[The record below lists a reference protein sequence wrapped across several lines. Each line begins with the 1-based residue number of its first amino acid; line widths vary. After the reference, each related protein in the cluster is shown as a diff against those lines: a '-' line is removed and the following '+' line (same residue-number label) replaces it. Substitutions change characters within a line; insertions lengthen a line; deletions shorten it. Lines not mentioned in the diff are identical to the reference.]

1 MPRARVIAIRA
12 AIPLSFLLIAFG
24 VAPVAAASKAVHVR
38 GTVYTFN
45 DASPIAGATV
55 RVAELPGVVA
65 STGVDGSYDLEV
77 PDGTTVTPYVTAAGH
92 HGIYLQTFVTAGKD
106 IRRANFQTPT
116 DDVYSALAA
125 LLAVPLDENGD
136 PRKCVVVSTF
146 STAAVRD
153 LSFAEF
159 AAYGAHGVAGATASA
174 TPALPDPIYFN
185 SSVIPDR
192 SLTESSDDG
201 GVIWLGV
208 PRGVY
213 RFRADHPTARFA
225 PFLATCEPGR
235 LVNANPP
242 QGLYQLR
249 AGERVDTRVRAKI
262 ASVRARRSRRKRVV
276 SIVTRAD
283 EYASVTAE
291 VTGRG
296 KRLGRAGNPERPG
309 AYRKGRRETRVVVSH
324 GGQVGRA
331 KLTVRFADATGNEKV
346 VTRKIRLPGI

>member
-1 MPRARVIAIRA
+1 M
-12 AIPLSFLLIAFG
+12 
-24 VAPVAAASKAVHVR
+24 AAASKAVHVR

-77 PDGTTVTPYVTAAGH
+77 PDGTTVTPHVTAAGH

-136 PRKCVVVSTF
+136 PRNASWSPPS

-201 GVIWLGV
+201 GVIWLGI

-225 PFLATCEPGR
+225 R
-235 LVNANPP
+235 SSRRAN
-242 QGLYQLR
+242 R
-249 AGERVDTRVRAKI
+249 AGWSTPIRPRASTSSGP
-262 ASVRARRSRRKRVV
+262 ASGSTPGFGRKSPLCVLAAASESASSRS
-276 SIVTRAD
+276 
-283 EYASVTAE
+283 
-291 VTGRG
+291 
-296 KRLGRAGNPERPG
+296 
-309 AYRKGRRETRVVVSH
+309 
-324 GGQVGRA
+324 
-331 KLTVRFADATGNEKV
+331 
-346 VTRKIRLPGI
+346 